1 MNYPTVRNPM
11 LICLLI
17 LAALFSFNSYARV
30 FLADEQCGG
39 FDVASSST
47 FTAGAFLG
55 ELAPI
60 VADYL
65 VLEAHHFWHEG
76 RWYMMPIMY
85 SMIVNVEPAYI
96 DYWSML
102 SWLYAF
108 NNSVYVNDPTK
119 KEELINK
126 GIAAAR
132 AGLLHHDR
140 RYELYF
146 DAAWIYFKKKNDYGR
161 AEMYLERARQYPH
174 PSKVERLLSIA
185 LYRRG
190 RAEEAAAVWE
200 EYLRVHPDDPA
211 AQQELTRIHGLGV

>member
-1 MNYPTVRNPM
+1 MNYPTVKNPI

-17 LAALFSFNSYARV
+17 LAALFFFNSYASV
-30 FLADEQCGG
+30 FFAEEAYGDLDLLG
-39 FDVASSST
+39 SST

-76 RWYMMPIMY
+76 RWYMMPVMY
-85 SMIVNVEPAYI
+85 SMIVNIEPAYI

-102 SWLYAF
+102 AWFYAF
-108 NNSVYVNDPTK
+108 NNSVYVSDPAK
-119 KEELINK
+119 KEELIDK
-126 GIAAAR
+126 GIATAR
-132 AGLLHHDR
+132 AGLLYHDR

-146 DAAWIYFKKKNDYGR
+146 DTGWIYFKKKNDYGR

-185 LYRRG
+185 LYRLG
-190 RAEEAAAVWE
+190 RTEDAAAVWE
-200 EYLRVHPDDPA
+200 KYLEDHPGNTEA
-211 AQQELTRIHGLGV
+211 GQELARINGLAL